1 MENRYKKIREDY
13 EFKKGNHKMTAEKLS
28 TIFKAKNYTTL
39 TPEAIRKIETYK
51 RNVSEHELKGYIE
64 VFDTTADYL
73 LGFTDEPSR
82 NNDRVS
88 ASNVTGLNG
97 KSIDVLE
104 SLKKGNGMDTFF
116 DTLNH
121 IISADKQLFISF
133 INAVSLYF
141 DNKYDTPVALDNG
154 VFKAID
160 DGFSSSPI
168 INIEEKCIVIGKYND
183 KEKSYDTKSLP
194 LSIIKKAYSMQAIQL
209 AVDEWKRLLNH

>member
-82 NNDRVS
+82 SHVTLYRILPDKSAFIPFGFNTSHVTLYQNIRLTRIKLSVCFNTSHVTLYQHDQEDVMQKLMFQYISCYSLSQKHQQKRRTKLVS
-88 ASNVTGLNG
+88 IHLM
-97 KSIDVLE
+97 L
-104 SLKKGNGMDTFF
+104 
-116 DTLNH
+116 
-121 IISADKQLFISF
+121 LFIPSF
-133 INAVSLYF
+133 Y
-141 DNKYDTPVALDNG
+141 
-154 VFKAID
+154 
-160 DGFSSSPI
+160 
-168 INIEEKCIVIGKYND
+168 
-183 KEKSYDTKSLP
+183 
-194 LSIIKKAYSMQAIQL
+194 
-209 AVDEWKRLLNH
+209 RLFFF

>member
-1 MENRYKKIREDY
+1 M
-13 EFKKGNHKMTAEKLS
+13 
-28 TIFKAKNYTTL
+28 
-39 TPEAIRKIETYK
+39 
-51 RNVSEHELKGYIE
+51 
-64 VFDTTADYL
+64 
-73 LGFTDEPSR
+73 
-82 NNDRVS
+82 
-88 ASNVTGLNG
+88 
-97 KSIDVLE
+97 
-104 SLKKGNGMDTFF
+104 
-116 DTLNH
+116 
-121 IISADKQLFISF
+121 
-133 INAVSLYF
+133 SLYF